1 MIEMTLDVYL
11 ESTNDKDRK
20 ENNICLNGEIE
31 LRSTLG
37 NDKNIAVKISDV
49 FDSISSLISE
59 SISNE
64 AELVIELTGSTS
76 FRAEGGA
83 KYMIIN
89 LGGSAT
95 KESLMKVILKTKIN
109 PKS

>member
-1 MIEMTLDVYL
+1 MTLEVYIASL
-11 ESTNDKDRK
+11 NDKDK
-20 ENNICLNGEIE
+20 YG
-31 LRSTLG
+31 
-37 NDKNIAVKISDV
+37 KNISLDGDVELVPVLEDDQELAVKISDV

-76 FRAEGGA
+76 FKAEGSA

-95 KESLMKVILKTKIN
+95 KESLMKISLKTKID
-109 PKS
+109 PKR